1 MTHQKHLFQLPEDIH
16 YLNGAYLSPLLRS
29 VEEAGMK
36 GMIRKRNPAMIRPID
51 FFSGA
56 VDVRL
61 KFSKLINCRAQ
72 EVAIIPS
79 ASYGLKTAITNL
91 PVDRGNHVI
100 TVSEDFPSGY
110 YTLDKWCK
118 DNRKQLKTIAAP
130 ETNSRRGESWN
141 NRILEAISLDTS
153 AVVLSSIHWTDGT
166 LFSLKQIGERCKD
179 VNAVFIVDGTQSV
192 GALPMDVTD
201 CRIDALIC
209 AGYKWLLGPYSIGLA
224 YYGEFFSNGVP
235 IEESWMNKSNAIDFS
250 GLTSYVDDYTMGS
263 GRYNVGEFS
272 NFILTPMLD
281 KALEQ
286 ILDWK
291 VATIQDYCGQLIKPL
306 ATFLKENDFWIEDEK
321 YRARHLFG
329 FSMPAS
335 VDQDR
340 LMGELQKRG
349 VYISVRG
356 KSMRVST
363 HLYNEDKDITGLINT
378 LSALKS

>member
-1 MTHQKHLFQLPEDIH
+1 
-16 YLNGAYLSPLLRS
+16 
-29 VEEAGMK
+29 
-36 GMIRKRNPAMIRPID
+36 
-51 FFSGA
+51 
-56 VDVRL
+56 
-61 KFSKLINCRAQ
+61 
-72 EVAIIPS
+72 
-79 ASYGLKTAITNL
+79 
-91 PVDRGNHVI
+91 
-100 TVSEDFPSGY
+100 
-110 YTLDKWCK
+110 
-118 DNRKQLKTIAAP
+118 
-130 ETNSRRGESWN
+130 
-141 NRILEAISLDTS
+141 
-153 AVVLSSIHWTDGT
+153 
-166 LFSLKQIGERCKD
+166 
-179 VNAVFIVDGTQSV
+179 
-192 GALPMDVTD
+192 
-201 CRIDALIC
+201 
-209 AGYKWLLGPYSIGLA
+209 
-224 YYGEFFSNGVP
+224 
-235 IEESWMNKSNAIDFS
+235 
-250 GLTSYVDDYTMGS
+250 MGS

-321 YRARHLFG
+321 YRAQHLFG